1 MYPTGKQI
9 DVYDVGVI
17 LNNALDNAIEAC
29 EKVHG
34 ERIIYLR
41 SYEKGNLFFIEVE
54 NAFDGI
60 TLNTETGLPVS
71 EKKDQKLHGYGLLNI
86 EKSARKY
93 MGDIDIEIKDE
104 DVKLFCL
111 TVMLGRACE

>member
-1 MYPTGKQI
+1 M
-9 DVYDVGVI
+9 
-17 LNNALDNAIEAC
+17 
-29 EKVHG
+29 
-34 ERIIYLR
+34 
-41 SYEKGNLFFIEVE
+41 
-54 NAFDGI
+54 
-60 TLNTETGLPVS
+60 S